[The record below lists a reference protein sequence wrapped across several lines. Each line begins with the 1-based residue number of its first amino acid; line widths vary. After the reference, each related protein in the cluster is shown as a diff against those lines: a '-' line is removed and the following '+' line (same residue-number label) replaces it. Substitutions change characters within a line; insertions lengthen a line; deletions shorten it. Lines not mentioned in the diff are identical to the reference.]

1 MGIRTWL
8 DLFTDRR
15 RSSRLQPG
23 ALVAHYW
30 SGAVSQPREVRDIGI
45 SGAYIIAPD
54 KFYPA
59 TLLQI
64 IFEDPSKADSSIC
77 ICGRVC
83 RKTEDGFCVSFLFGD
98 LRQRA
103 RFRQFL
109 GGLTI
114 RIPEVLPFGQKEIE
128 PSEGVTAIEGNPG
141 LREEKRLAAGMAGG
155 PGSPPGEELKAGGQE
170 DRMAETGE
178 MTEGKRQPG
187 RRKRPAG
194 KMSRS
199 SSGQA
204 LIEFA
209 LVLPLLFLLIVN
221 VVNFGGMLYAWISVS
236 NAARLGAQYYI
247 TGSATIGAPT
257 RPAVG
262 TIQTLV
268 LNDLSALPNSATA
281 QVCVSTSQ
289 SGTVSCNSGT
299 APAGAPPAAET
310 AEGSPAIT
318 FAVAAIDVTYTYTP
332 FIPLWEFPALK
343 IHATLPPTAIHR
355 QAIMRILQ

>member
-1 MGIRTWL
+1 MRKAMPMAT
-8 DLFTDRR
+8 RR
-15 RSSRLQPG
+15 R
-23 ALVAHYW
+23 
-30 SGAVSQPREVRDIGI
+30 
-45 SGAYIIAPD
+45 
-54 KFYPA
+54 
-59 TLLQI
+59 
-64 IFEDPSKADSSIC
+64 
-77 ICGRVC
+77 
-83 RKTEDGFCVSFLFGD
+83 
-98 LRQRA
+98 
-103 RFRQFL
+103 
-109 GGLTI
+109 
-114 RIPEVLPFGQKEIE
+114 
-128 PSEGVTAIEGNPG
+128 
-141 LREEKRLAAGMAGG
+141 
-155 PGSPPGEELKAGGQE
+155 
-170 DRMAETGE
+170 
-178 MTEGKRQPG
+178 
-187 RRKRPAG
+187 
-194 KMSRS
+194 
-199 SSGQA
+199 SGQA

-318 FAVAAIDVTYTYTP
+318 FA
-332 FIPLWEFPALK
+332 
-343 IHATLPPTAIHR
+343 
-355 QAIMRILQ
+355 